1 MRPVVDRPVMPAGY
15 GVPAGTDG
23 QLPWSYVDERLA
35 VARNYWVGT
44 TRPDGRPHAMPM
56 WGLWMDGR
64 FYFGTDRGSRK
75 ARNLARNA
83 AVVVHLESGDEVV
96 VLEGVAE
103 ELTDA
108 ARRAAFD
115 AAYLAKYEM
124 AMADVPGDLS
134 VRAVTPRVAL
144 AWRERDFPGSATR
157 WILEARS

>member
-75 ARNLARNA
+75 ARNLAENA
-83 AVVVHLESGDEVV
+83 ATVVHLESGDEVV
-96 VLEGVAE
+96 VLEGSAVE
-103 ELTDA
+103 VTDA
-108 ARRAAFD
+108 GRRAAFD
-115 AAYLAKYEM
+115 AAYQAKYGV

-134 VRAVTPRVAL
+134 IWAVTPRVAL
-144 AWRERDFPGSATR
+144 AWQEKDFPRSATR
-157 WILEARS
+157 WAIDR